1 VNLPVRVEDRF
12 TARLACDW
20 LIHDRREIFPLLQ
33 WRVESRDGND
43 SPGRFDPARGP
54 SIPRETD
61 SWYSQSL
68 SSVLLPH
75 AHAGGS
81 PSLSSTSSKLEPF
94 MVNVRGMDGV

>member
-1 VNLPVRVEDRF
+1 MVLALEKGAVDLPVRVKNRF

-20 LIHDRREIFPLLQ
+20 LVHDRREIFPLLQ

-61 SWYSQSL
+61 SWYS
-68 SSVLLPH
+68 
-75 AHAGGS
+75 
-81 PSLSSTSSKLEPF
+81 
-94 MVNVRGMDGV
+94 